1 MQHMELEVIQR
12 SIGWIE
18 QQQPIWLCTVL
29 NTYGS
34 SPRGPG
40 AMMSAISAGQFS
52 GSLSGGCV
60 EDDFLERIANGEF
73 RQPSQI
79 VRYGAGS
86 PRTSVALPCGGSI
99 DVLVEYLQ
107 PGEESLNH
115 LRHIENALK
124 GQGQWVKRVT
134 LPHASQ
140 LPEPCQRG
148 SGPVV
153 EHHDNEVTLYL
164 GAVTRIIIAGLSSVG
179 QYCAQFAAALGF
191 EVIICEPRPE
201 VMENFAHLDMPI
213 LDIFPARYIEQ
224 GGVHPNTAI
233 VALTHDPRMDDLTMM
248 EAVHTPAFY
257 IGVMG
262 SERTSAKRRQRLT
275 DIGELTQDQLSRI
288 HAPIGLPIGSKTPA
302 EIGIAIVADIVRVK
316 NGM

>member
-1 MQHMELEVIQR
+1 MQHMELDVIQR

-40 AMMSAISAGQFS
+40 AMMSAISGGQFS

-73 RQPSQI
+73 TQPSQI

-86 PRTSVALPCGGSI
+86 PRTSVTLPCGGSI
-99 DVLVEYLQ
+99 DVLVEYLL
-107 PGEESLNH
+107 PNEESLNH
-115 LRHIENALK
+115 LRHIEGALR
-124 GQGQWVKRVT
+124 GQGQWVKRVMV
-134 LPHASQ
+134 PQASQ

-153 EHHDNEVTLYL
+153 EHQGDSVTIYL
-164 GAVTRIIIAGLSSVG
+164 GAVTRVIIAGLSSVG

-191 EVIICEPRPE
+191 EVVICEPRRE
-201 VMENFAHLDMPI
+201 VIDNFAHLDMPV
-213 LDIFPARYIEQ
+213 LEIFPARYIEQ
-224 GGVHPNTAI
+224 GGVHTNTAI

-248 EAVHTPAFY
+248 EAVRTPAFY
-257 IGVMG
+257 IGAMG
-262 SERTSAKRRQRLT
+262 SETTSAKRRQRLT
-275 DIGELTQDQLSRI
+275 DIGELTLTELDRI

-302 EIGIAIVADIVRVK
+302 EIGIAVVADIVRVK